1 MRARRAKPFVGA
13 LASGAFRIG
22 KTAVDANDRILYDAA
37 TGNLWYDRDGNGS
50 AAAVQFAKLSTG
62 LALTAADFVA
72 VP

>member
-1 MRARRAKPFVGA
+1 VRARRAKPFVGA

-37 TGNLWYDRDGNGS
+37 TGNLWYDRDGAGGT
-50 AAAVQFAKLSTG
+50 AAVQFAKLSAG
-62 LALTAADFVA
+62 LALTGADFII